1 MATVNLGA
9 AAFVYKGN
17 WALGGG
23 TGGNGAYK
31 RMHVVRHNNS
41 IWVAI
46 VETEEEPT
54 SASSEWALMMENADE
69 QAVIALFSPS
79 ISTVEVSAIMGTTA
93 MFTAN
98 ITNAHGY
105 DLSGTA
111 IQFQIALQSAPT
123 VWTNKGTPLAATST
137 SPVSYNIEGLTIV
150 TPYLARAV
158 IVDSNNSNLAVTS
171 DAEPFTTQSETK
183 DTTTF
188 LHIEGTGGTNVLA
201 LDGNSVPYH
210 TNSDIVNNK
219 VVFSANGNATTK
231 SFEQDALENDFSAI
245 TPVEKLEPLK
255 LTVDGT
261 STAVRPVL
269 LSGYDNLIT
278 AGTKLIMDDGGT
290 MKEVVAGTVSKSG
303 TAPNFKYTLASTTP
317 VLSNVPLS
325 AYISGQSVSIY
336 ADDTNKAGAV
346 LTPTS
351 GSTFQT
357 LTVKAGS
364 TATYFVLIGNA
375 SGLIASGQHVLIQ
388 DGGVWKDVVIGTVSM
403 TNPSGGVYEYTCSDV
418 TPALIGTPTSAKAG
432 SIVLVPDTAGL
443 LSNGDT
449 VSMNSGT
456 GGANQNVVFGN
467 VAGTIKTASTESAS
481 FTCNYDYVNKFHKQN
496 IYKDTTVSDITGWT
510 TGTSLPGVLSW
521 SQAIVTKSRV
531 YLLGGYNGSFV
542 STVYTA
548 PINTDGTL
556 GTWTTGTSLPGALS
570 ASQAIVTKS
579 RVYLLGGHTGSSIVS
594 TVYTAPFADG
604 WQILDNNY
612 QYISGNYTCTSPTPA
627 LVQIPTEARKGSL
640 VIPTLSNFTLASDV
654 LTLNYAKTPLPS
666 GTRSVAQRCDA
677 GIGDKITSFGESPLY
692 YT

>member
-1 MATVNLGA
+1 M
-9 AAFVYKGN
+9 
-17 WALGGG
+17 
-23 TGGNGAYK
+23 
-31 RMHVVRHNNS
+31 
-41 IWVAI
+41 AI

-54 SASSEWALMMENADE
+54 STSSEWALMLENADE

-123 VWTNKGTPLAATST
+123 VWTNKGAPLAATST
-137 SPVSYNIEGLTIV
+137 APVNYYAEALTIL

-171 DAEPFTTQSETK
+171 DAEPFTTQSEVE

-188 LHIEGTGGTNVLA
+188 LHIEGTGGNVLA
-201 LDGNSVPYH
+201 LDGNSVPYY

-245 TPVEKLEPLK
+245 TPVEKLEPLR

-325 AYISGQSVSIY
+325 AYKSGQSVSIY
-336 ADDTNKAGAV
+336 ANDTNKAGAV
-346 LTPTS
+346 LTPAS
-351 GSTFQT
+351 DGTFQT

-403 TNPSGGVYEYTCSDV
+403 TNPAGGVYEYTCSNV

-432 SIVLVPDTAGL
+432 SIVLTAGSGL

-449 VSMNSGT
+449 ISMNSGT
-456 GGANQNVVFGN
+456 GGANQNVAFASV
-467 VAGTIKTASTESAS
+467 IESSSTAQTLSST
-481 FTCNYDYVNKFHKQN
+481 FTCNYDYFTQFHSQN
-496 IYKDTTVSDITGWT
+496 WAKDTTVSDITGWT
-510 TGTSLPGVLSW
+510 TGTSLPG
-521 SQAIVTKSRV
+521 
-531 YLLGGYNGSFV
+531 
-542 STVYTA
+542 
-548 PINTDGTL
+548 
-556 GTWTTGTSLPGALS
+556 ALY

-579 RVYLLGGHTGSSIVS
+579 RVYLLGGNIGSPVSTVYTAPINSDGTLGTWTTGTSLPSAFHYSQAIVTKSRVYLLGGHGNASPVS
-594 TVYTAPFADG
+594 TVYTAPFTDG
-604 WQILDNNY
+604 WEIVDNNWQTY
-612 QYISGNYTCTSPTPA
+612 GISCTCTSPTPA

-654 LTLNYAKTPLPS
+654 LTLNYAKTPLPL

-677 GIGDKITSFGESPLY
+677 GIGDKITSFGESPLH

>member
-31 RMHVVRHNNS
+31 RMHVVRNNRS

-46 VETEEEPT
+46 VETKEEPT

-79 ISTVEVSAIMGTTA
+79 ISAVTVSAIMGTTA

-123 VWTNKGTPLAATST
+123 VWTNKGAPLAATST

-171 DAEPFTTQSETK
+171 DAEPFTTQSETE

-188 LHIEGTGGTNVLA
+188 LHIEGTGGNVLA

-325 AYISGQSVSIY
+325 AYMGGQSVSVY
-336 ADDTNKAGAV
+336 AAADDYAGYGFGINSSTTTSSVV
-346 LTPTS
+346 LTS
-351 GSTFQT
+351 
-357 LTVKAGS
+357 
-364 TATYFVLIGNA
+364 
-375 SGLIASGQHVLIQ
+375 
-388 DGGVWKDVVIGTVSM
+388 GTV
-403 TNPSGGVYEYTCSDV
+403 
-418 TPALIGTPTSAKAG
+418 
-432 SIVLVPDTAGL
+432 GL

-456 GGANQNVVFGN
+456 GGANQNVSFGS
-467 VAGTIKTASTESAS
+467 VVGTIKTASTESSS
-481 FTCNYDYVNKFHKQN
+481 FTCNYDYVNKFHSQN
-496 IYKDTTVSDITGWT
+496 IYKDPTVSDITGWT
-510 TGTSLPGVLSW
+510 TGTSLPGVLSYA
-521 SQAIVTKSRV
+521 QAIVTKSRV
-531 YLLGGYNGSFV
+531 YLLGGYNGGGV
-542 STVYTA
+542 ATVYTA
-548 PINTDGTL
+548 PINADGTL
-556 GTWTTGTSLPGALS
+556 GT
-570 ASQAIVTKS
+570 
-579 RVYLLGGHTGSSIVS
+579 
-594 TVYTAPFADG
+594 
-604 WQILDNNY
+604 
-612 QYISGNYTCTSPTPA
+612 
-627 LVQIPTEARKGSL
+627 
-640 VIPTLSNFTLASDV
+640 
-654 LTLNYAKTPLPS
+654 
-666 GTRSVAQRCDA
+666 
-677 GIGDKITSFGESPLY
+677 
-692 YT
+692 